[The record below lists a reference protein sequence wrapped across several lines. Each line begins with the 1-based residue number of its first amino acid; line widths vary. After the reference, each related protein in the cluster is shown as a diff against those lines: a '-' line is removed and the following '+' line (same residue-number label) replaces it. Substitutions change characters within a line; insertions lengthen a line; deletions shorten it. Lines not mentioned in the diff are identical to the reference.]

1 MQEYKA
7 VVKQEGEWW
16 YGWIEEIPGVNCQER
31 SKEELMESLGATLQ
45 EAIELNR
52 DDA

>member
-7 VVKQEGEWW
+7 VIKQEGEWW
-16 YGWIEEIPGVNCQER
+16 YGWIEEMPGVNCQEG
-31 SKEELMESLGATLQ
+31 SKEELLETFEATLR

-52 DDA
+52 G